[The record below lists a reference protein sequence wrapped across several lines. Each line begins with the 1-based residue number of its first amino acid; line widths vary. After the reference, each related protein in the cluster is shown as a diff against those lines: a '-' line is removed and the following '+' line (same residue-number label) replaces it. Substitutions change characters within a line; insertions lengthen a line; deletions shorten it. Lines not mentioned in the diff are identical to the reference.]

1 VIVRAEAGTTNE
13 DGLLR
18 RIWQSPGRLPVGV
31 AVGLSVDQPRA
42 HVQLTRAWIRS
53 MKKLTFSLKNSSMGI
68 NSDDIVPMNQVRAS
82 FTELA
87 EQVRSGKEKI
97 ITRNGESYVALVDAR
112 RLDHYHRLE
121 REHIH
126 LTLIDEATRGMADIG
141 AGRTMSVAEV
151 RRKYKTASKRRR

>member
-1 VIVRAEAGTTNE
+1 
-13 DGLLR
+13 
-18 RIWQSPGRLPVGV
+18 
-31 AVGLSVDQPRA
+31 
-42 HVQLTRAWIRS
+42 
-53 MKKLTFSLKNSSMGI
+53 MGI

-82 FTELA
+82 FTDLA

-126 LTLIDEATRGMADIG
+126 LTLIDEAIRGVADIN
-141 AGRTMSVAEV
+141 AGRTLSVAEV
-151 RRKYKTASKRRR
+151 RGRYKPASKRRR